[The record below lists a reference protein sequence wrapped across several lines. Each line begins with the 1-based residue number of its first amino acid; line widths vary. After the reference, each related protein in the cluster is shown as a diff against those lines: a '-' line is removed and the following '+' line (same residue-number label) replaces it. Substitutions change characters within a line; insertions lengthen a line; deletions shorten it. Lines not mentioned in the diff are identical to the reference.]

1 LFAGDFK
8 KIMTDKLKKEITKI
22 VRQVLNETA
31 LPKESTTTRTASG
44 LDFTA
49 IGEKRQGREAPQS
62 LRVKP
67 GAKHPVLKT
76 QSSRNPSSRHAD
88 LPRKGPAVLNIFHA
102 GVRKLDQA
110 LEQIQKIEET
120 ARRSSV
126 YTVESA
132 RSWVCGADVKEG
144 AGIKCILDTVKP
156 AGLEKALQKADVL
169 VLPTFCLKTA
179 AKVASLI
186 CDDQESG
193 IVFTA
198 LLQGKRV
205 LAASDGFLVCD
216 MLVNE
221 DLRSEIDQILIKL
234 EGFGMVFCATDR
246 LHSTFQK
253 MLSGVDTAK
262 TTPTPSSGKRKTQ
275 KENSANATGLVTAKV
290 IYIAVDENQNTITL
304 APAGIV
310 TPLAR
315 DLAKEYSIKIIK
327 TEN

>member
-1 LFAGDFK
+1 
-8 KIMTDKLKKEITKI
+8 MTDKLKKEISKI
-22 VRQVLNETA
+22 VRQVLNETG
-31 LPKESTTTRTASG
+31 LPKG
-44 LDFTA
+44 
-49 IGEKRQGREAPQS
+49 
-62 LRVKP
+62 
-67 GAKHPVLKT
+67 
-76 QSSRNPSSRHAD
+76 SSRNPPSRPVD
-88 LPRKGPAVLNIFHA
+88 SPGKGPAVLNIFHA

-110 LEQIQKIEET
+110 LAQIQKIEET

-156 AGLEKALQKADVL
+156 AGLEKALQKADIL

-179 AKVASLI
+179 AKIASLI

-216 MLVNE
+216 ILANE
-221 DLRSEIDQILIKL
+221 ALRSEIDQILRKL
-234 EGFGMVFCATDR
+234 ESFGMVFCPTDQ

-253 MLSGVDTAK
+253 MLSGIKPAK
-262 TTPTPSSGKRKTQ
+262 TVPIPSPATIKTQ
-275 KENSANATGLVTAKV
+275 TENSTGAIKLVTAKV
-290 IYIAVDENQNTITL
+290 IYMAVAENQNAITL
-304 APAGIV
+304 APGGIV

-315 DLAKEYSIKIIK
+315 DLAKEYSIQIIK
-327 TEN
+327 TEH